1 MNLQEKIARNIIDV
15 PPSGIRKFFDIVQ
28 EIPDAIT
35 LGIGEPDFVT
45 PWHIRE
51 AAITSIKNG
60 QTSYTSNNGTIELRK
75 AIAAYMQDRFGLQYD
90 VAHEMIVTVGASE
103 AIDLA
108 LRATLNPGDE
118 VLIPD
123 PSYVSY
129 VPNVLFAY
137 GVPVPVRTYAEDDFR
152 LNPAALRKAITP
164 KTKAIILPYP
174 NNPTGAVMGREHLE
188 ELAAVLR
195 ETEILVI
202 SDEIYAELTYGQN
215 HVSIASIDGM
225 RERTIL
231 ISGFS
236 KSFAMTGWRLGYA
249 MAEKPLMD
257 AMKKIH
263 QYVIMCG
270 STMSQAAATEA
281 LAAGIKNKYED
292 IIKMRNDYDMRR
304 RVILKALNDMGLT
317 CFEPKGAFY
326 VFPCIK
332 STGLTSEQFAQ
343 GLLSQQKVAV
353 VPGTAFGESGE
364 GFVRCCYAVSLK
376 NINEAM
382 RRIKAF
388 LDSL

>member
-1 MNLQEKIARNIIDV
+1 MNLYDKVARNVVDV

-28 EIPDAIT
+28 EMPNAIT

-60 QTSYTSNNGTIELRK
+60 ETSYTSNNGTVELRK
-75 AIAAYMQDRFGLQYD
+75 AIQVYMKDRFGLQYD
-90 VAHEMIVTVGASE
+90 YAQEMMVTVGASE

-108 LRATLNPGDE
+108 LRAIINPGDE

-137 GVPVPVRTYAEDDFR
+137 GVPVPVQTYAADEFR
-152 LNPAALRKAITP
+152 INPENLRKAITP
-164 KTKAIILPYP
+164 KTKALILPYP
-174 NNPTGAVMGREHLE
+174 NNPTGAVMGKEHLQS
-188 ELAAVLR
+188 LADVLKD
-195 ETEILVI
+195 TEILII
-202 SDEIYAELTYGQN
+202 SDEIYAELTYGQK
-215 HVSIASIDGM
+215 HVSFAAIEGM
-225 RERTIL
+225 RERTIV
-231 ISGFS
+231 INGFS
-236 KSFAMTGWRLGYA
+236 KAFAMTGWRLGFA
-249 MAEKPLMD
+249 MAEKPIMD

-270 STMSQAAATEA
+270 STMSQAAAAEA
-281 LAAGIKNKYED
+281 LVTGAKNQYED
-292 IIKMRNDYDMRR
+292 VMKMRNDYDMRR
-304 RVILKALNDMGLT
+304 RVILKALNDMGLS

-326 VFPCIK
+326 VFPCIRK
-332 STGLTSEQFAQ
+332 SGLTSEEFSQR
-343 GLLSQQKVAV
+343 LLTEQKVAV

-388 LDSL
+388 LESL